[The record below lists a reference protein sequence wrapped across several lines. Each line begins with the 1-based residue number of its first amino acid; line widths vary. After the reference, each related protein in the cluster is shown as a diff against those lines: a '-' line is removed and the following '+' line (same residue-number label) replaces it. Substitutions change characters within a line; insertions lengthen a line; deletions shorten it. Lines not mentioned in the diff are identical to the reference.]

1 MDVTVQYLRSK
12 FDEFN
17 ALCFGGELPPITMKV
32 TNAKTFMGQF
42 SYKKRRTWL
51 CRTKVYGVQLK
62 ISSHYDMGEEE
73 LEDTLL
79 HEMIHY
85 YIFHKR
91 ITDTSPHGRAF
102 RNLMNDINA
111 RYGRHITISNKS
123 SHLMTNAQAVR
134 QRSRCVIKVRLAD
147 GNTGMKVVPATS
159 ASIHYFV
166 SNARLSSTIKELH
179 CYLSS
184 DPFFE
189 RFPSS
194 RALKIHIVDE
204 AELDSHLAT
213 AKRID
218 A

>member
-1 MDVTVQYLRSK
+1 MAV
-12 FDEFN
+12 
-17 ALCFGGELPPITMKV
+17 
-32 TNAKTFMGQF
+32 
-42 SYKKRRTWL
+42 SYE
-51 CRTKVYGVQLK
+51 GVW
-62 ISSHYDMGEEE
+62 GAAEN
-73 LEDTLL
+73 LL

-91 ITDTSPHGRAF
+91 ITDTSPHGRVF

-166 SNARLSSTIKELH
+166 SHARLSSTIKELH
-179 CYLSS
+179 CYVSK

-194 RALKIHIVDE
+194 RALKVHIVDE
-204 AELDSHLAT
+204 AELDAHLAT
-213 AKRID
+213 AMRID
-218 A
+218 V